1 MDNSNFVDSI
11 LNEEESKTIN
21 EKVMEKKKQTQQL
34 LIRNSG
40 VAAKTAAG
48 GFPLQK
54 NASVGKIVNSS
65 GGEISKG
72 LSNLKMRKTQG
83 MIPEQIHHSNN

>member
-1 MDNSNFVDSI
+1 MDSI

-21 EKVMEKKKQTQQL
+21 EKVMEKKRQTQQL

-54 NASVGKIVNSS
+54 ISSVGKIVSS

-72 LSNLKMRKTQG
+72 LTNLKMRKTQG
-83 MIPEQIHHSNN
+83 MIPE

>member
-1 MDNSNFVDSI
+1 MDNSNFIDSI

-21 EKVMEKKKQTQQL
+21 EKVMEKKRQTQQL

-54 NASVGKIVNSS
+54 ISSVGKIVS
-65 GGEISKG
+65 GGDISKG
-72 LSNLKMRKTQG
+72 LTNLKQRKTVT
-83 MIPEQIHHSNN
+83 